1 MGQHSPAPGCDG
13 AVPKLPDANTEPR
26 LGHTATPGPSG
37 HPRQDPE
44 RQKWIF
50 NHRPAE
56 PKKHVYCSSG
66 SYCCV
71 GLAADG
77 AQLSAGSRNDTT
89 AMGRKPNLC
98 PPWESVWLGTSRVVC
113 KAQAG
118 GSAPDSER
126 PPPITALHHPSV
138 PPGVQSPSWL
148 LTHGECQ
155 CPLHC
160 SPGPSVGWEDTQES
174 SLAPEIGH
182 FKSKRRNG

>member
-1 MGQHSPAPGCDG
+1 MGQHSPAPGRDG
-13 AVPKLPDANTEPR
+13 AVSKPPDANTAPR
-26 LGHTATPGPSG
+26 LGHTATPGPSS

-44 RQKWIF
+44 RQRWTF

-71 GLAADG
+71 RLAADG

-98 PPWESVWLGTSRVVC
+98 PPWESAWLGESRVVC

-118 GSAPDSER
+118 GSAPDSESR
-126 PPPITALHHPSV
+126 PPITALHHPWVS
-138 PPGVQSPSWL
+138 PALQSPSWL

-155 CPLHC
+155 CPPHC
-160 SPGPSVGWEDTQES
+160 SPGPS
-174 SLAPEIGH
+174 P
-182 FKSKRRNG
+182 RRAAWPQR